1 MKILLSTVSVC
12 IAVVS
17 VLCTLS
23 SLTPLL
29 YKTHNMAGRR
39 EGGPAQAVQ
48 HSMFAAVVM
57 IVSNAAGLR
66 VVTGKLHSS
75 HCKLVF
81 SDKNDLE

>member
-1 MKILLSTVSVC
+1 MYTEQSDPSTVQD
-12 IAVVS
+12 
-17 VLCTLS
+17 TQHGG
-23 SLTPLL
+23 
-29 YKTHNMAGRR
+29 K
-39 EGGPAQAVQ
+39 EGGPALVAVQ